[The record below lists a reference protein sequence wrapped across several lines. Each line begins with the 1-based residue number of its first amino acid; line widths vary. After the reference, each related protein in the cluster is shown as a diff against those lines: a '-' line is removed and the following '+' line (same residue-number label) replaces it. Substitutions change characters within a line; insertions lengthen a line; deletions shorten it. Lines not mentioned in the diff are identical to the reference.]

1 MMYIARFYLFEILV
15 EHFRHW
21 RTGDIGAFAWESA
34 FGKIPARMLRIG
46 KIDIG
51 DDIHDSAVG
60 LLWEAFVLASVACFH
75 VEDWDMEA
83 FCTNDTQAGVGIAK
97 HENGIGACGYHEL
110 VGGIDDIATGGSKVI
125 AHGIHIYLRISEL
138 EVVEEYAIEVVVVVL
153 TCMGEND
160 IEILACLVDD
170 GCQTDD
176 FGACAHDNEQL
187 EFAVVLEVDIGII
200 SS

>member
-1 MMYIARFYLFEILV
+1 MQSLC
-15 EHFRHW
+15 
-21 RTGDIGAFAWESA
+21 T
-34 FGKIPARMLRIG
+34 
-46 KIDIG
+46 
-51 DDIHDSAVG
+51 DDA
-60 LLWEAFVLASVACFH
+60 
-75 VEDWDMEA
+75 
-83 FCTNDTQAGVGIAK
+83 QAGVGIAK

-125 AHGIHIYLRISEL
+125 AHGIHIYLRVSEL

-170 GCQTDD
+170 SCKADD
-176 FGACAHDNEQL
+176 FRTGAHDNEQL
-187 EFAVVLEVDIGII
+187 EFAVVLEVNIGIV